1 LNKVSSMKVG
11 IIGSG
16 HIGSTLAR
24 NLKAI
29 GHDVLIA
36 NSRGPSTLA
45 TFAAEAKVVAATV
58 EQAAQANDLVIIAV
72 PQRAVADLPL
82 DVLRANPAV
91 VVDAGNYYPA
101 RDGPVAQVE
110 AGATDT
116 EWIASV
122 LGRPVIKAFNN
133 ILAESL
139 AKCGN
144 LSGSGERVALSVAG
158 NDVKSKQLVQA
169 VIRELGF
176 DAIDGGT
183 LADSWRQ
190 QPGAPA
196 YCKDLNAVQLQAA
209 LNNASHREIENYRKT
224 ADEAAAPY
232 LATFERR

>member
-1 LNKVSSMKVG
+1 MKIG

-24 NLKAI
+24 NLKAL

-45 TFAAEAKVVAATV
+45 AFAAETKVIAATV
-58 EQAAQANDLVIIAV
+58 EQAAQATDLVVIAV
-72 PQRAVADLPL
+72 PQLAVADLPL

-91 VVDAGNYYPA
+91 VVDAGDYYPT

-110 AGATDT
+110 AGATDS

-133 ILAESL
+133 ILADSL
-139 AKCGN
+139 ARRGN
-144 LSGSGERVALSVAG
+144 LSGNGKRVALSVAG
-158 NDVKSKQLVQA
+158 DDAKSKQLVQDL
-169 VIRELGF
+169 IRELGF

-190 QPGAPA
+190 QPGTPA
-196 YCKDLNAVQLQAA
+196 YCKDLNAAQLEAA
-209 LNNASHREIENYRKT
+209 LNNASKREIENYRKT

-232 LATFERR
+232 LTPLKRK